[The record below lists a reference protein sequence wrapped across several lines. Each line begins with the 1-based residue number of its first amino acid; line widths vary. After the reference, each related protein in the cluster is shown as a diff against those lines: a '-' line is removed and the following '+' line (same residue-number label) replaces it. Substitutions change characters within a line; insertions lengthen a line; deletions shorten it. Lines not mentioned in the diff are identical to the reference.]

1 LNMSLF
7 LSLKSKYHK
16 KMIRLLLGVIITLFF
31 TLYTLGYIS
40 IPGLHFLEQKLY
52 DTKVKVSAQG
62 STDDRVVILDIDE
75 KSLGEFGR
83 WPWNRSLMAKINQK
97 LFDEQRIAVLGYDI
111 VWAEPDPLNFSSI
124 SRLYEGFIVESL
136 GVKNLIE
143 QMKKKD
149 PDQQFADS
157 IKGHNVVLSL
167 YFNSEKNA
175 VKANVL
181 PPPALMAGQLPSHT
195 HQIIHWEA
203 YTGNLE
209 KITASAAMAGHFNP
223 IVDSDGT
230 VRKLPLLVEYGGNF
244 YQSLS
249 LAMVRMAI
257 GGPAIKPII
266 VKASSDYEKLE
277 GIEIGPLQIPL
288 QEDAS
293 AFIPYR
299 GGAYTYRYISVSE
312 LLNNHLPPKS
322 LENKLV
328 LMGSSAPG
336 LRDQRATPMASV
348 YPGIEIHAN
357 MISGMLNREIRTAPA
372 YTLALAL
379 MEVVILSILLTI
391 LLPMLGALW
400 STIATIMFM
409 FMLVGFN
416 YLCWQSML
424 VIPLASP
431 LLSLFFIFLSNI
443 GIGYFF
449 EGRLQKQMTNLFG
462 QYVPPQLVKKMA
474 ESPEKYGMQGQ
485 ESDMTVLFSDI
496 RGFTSISE
504 KLTPLE
510 LTSYINEYFNT
521 MTEIIMQQSGTLDKY
536 IGDAI
541 MAFWG
546 APVETK
552 LHASQAIHT
561 TFKLRDAAY
570 KLAQSFE
577 KRGLPKFNI
586 GIGLNSGKMRV
597 GDMGSRLR
605 RSYTVMGDPVNL
617 GSRLEGLTKVYG
629 VDILVSEF
637 VVERAPEFLYRQI
650 DMVRVKGKSDVVAIY
665 EPVIEMIKANQDD
678 INEVKEWSSAL
689 KSYFKQDWKLFES
702 KLMQL
707 RKHYP
712 KRYVYQVYEQR
723 LSLFKKNPPP
733 KSWDGVHNF
742 ETK

>member
-1 LNMSLF
+1 MPLF
-7 LSLKSKYHK
+7 SSIKSKYHK
-16 KMIRLLLGVIITLFF
+16 KMSRLVLGLLITLCF
-31 TLYTLGYIS
+31 TLYTLGYLN
-40 IPGLHFLEQKLY
+40 IPGLLFVEQKLY
-52 DTKVKVSAQG
+52 DTKVQVSAQG
-62 STDDRVVILDIDE
+62 QSDDRVVILDIDE
-75 KSLGEFGR
+75 KSLGELGR
-83 WPWNRSLMAKINQK
+83 WPWSRSLMAKINQK
-97 LFDEQRIAVLGYDI
+97 LFSEQGISVLGYDI
-111 VWAEPDPLNFSSI
+111 VWAEPDPLNFASV
-124 SRLYEGFIVESL
+124 SRLYDGFANESST
-136 GVKNLIE
+136 VKNLIE
-143 QMKKKD
+143 QLKKKD

-157 IKGHNVVLSL
+157 IKGHNVVLGL
-167 YFNSEKNA
+167 YFNSEKGA

-181 PPPALMAGQLPSHT
+181 PPPAVKADQLPPHS
-195 HQIIHWEA
+195 HQILHWEA

-209 KITASAAMAGHFNP
+209 RITESAAMAGHFNP
-223 IVDSDGT
+223 MVDSDGI
-230 VRKLPLLVEYGGNF
+230 VRRVPLLVEYGGNF

-257 GGPAIKPII
+257 GGPPVEPVI

-277 GIEIGPLQIPL
+277 GIKVGPLEIPL

-293 AFIPYR
+293 AYIPYR
-299 GGAYTYRYISVSE
+299 GGAYTYRYISVLD
-312 LLNNHLPPKS
+312 LLNNRLPPKS

-336 LRDQRATPMASV
+336 LRDHRATPMSSV
-348 YPGIEIHAN
+348 YPGIEVHAN
-357 MISGMLNREIRTAPA
+357 MISGILNGEIRTAPA

-379 MEVVILSILLTI
+379 MEVVILSILLTL
-391 LLPMLGALW
+391 LLPLLGALW
-400 STIATIMFM
+400 STVATLLSLLL
-409 FMLVGFN
+409 LVGFN
-416 YLCWQSML
+416 YFCWQNMIVVS
-424 VIPLASP
+424 LASP
-431 LLSLFFIFLSNI
+431 LLSLFFIFLGNI

-449 EGRLQKQMTNLFG
+449 EGRLQKQMANLFG
-462 QYVPPQLVKKMA
+462 QYVPPQLVNKMA
-474 ESPEKYGMQGQ
+474 ENPEKYGMQGQ

-504 KLTPLE
+504 KLTPVE

-521 MTEIIMQQSGTLDKY
+521 MTEIIMEQSGTLDKY

-552 LHASQAIHT
+552 LHASQAVET
-561 TFKLRDAAY
+561 TFKLRDAAH

-629 VDILVSEF
+629 VEILVSEF
-637 VVERAPEFLYRQI
+637 VVKRAPEFLYRKI
-650 DMVRVKGKSDVVAIY
+650 DMVRVKGKTDVVAIF
-665 EPVIEMIKANQDD
+665 EPVIEMNKAKKED
-678 INEVKEWSSAL
+678 IAEIKEWSIVL
-689 KSYFKQDWKLFES
+689 ESYFKQNWKLFELNL
-702 KLMQL
+702 KKL
-707 RKHYP
+707 RKQHP
-712 KRYVYQVYEQR
+712 NRYLYQVYEER

>member
-1 LNMSLF
+1 MRSF

-16 KMIRLLLGVIITLFF
+16 KMSRLLLGVSITLFF
-31 TLYTLGYIS
+31 SLYTLGFIS
-40 IPGLHFLEQKLY
+40 IPGINFVEQKLY
-52 DTKVKVSAQG
+52 DTKVKVSAHG
-62 STDDRVVILDIDE
+62 ETDDRVVILDIDE
-75 KSLGEFGR
+75 KSLGELGR
-83 WPWNRSLMAKINQK
+83 WPWSRSVMARINQK
-97 LFDEQRIAVLGYDI
+97 LFNEQSIAVLGYDI
-111 VWAEPDPLNFSSI
+111 VWAEPDPLNFTSI
-124 SRLYEGFIVESL
+124 SRLYEGFITESS
-136 GVKNLIE
+136 GIKNLVE
-143 QMKKKD
+143 QIKKKD

-157 IKGHNVVLSL
+157 MKGHNVVLSI

-175 VKANVL
+175 VKANSL
-181 PPPALMAGQLPSHT
+181 PPPALKADQLPTHT
-195 HQIIHWEA
+195 HQITHWEA

-209 KITASAAMAGHFNP
+209 KITESASMAGHFNP

-257 GGPAIKPII
+257 GAPAVKPVII
-266 VKASSDYEKLE
+266 QASSDYEKLE
-277 GIEIGPLQIPL
+277 GLQIGPLQIPL

-293 AFIPYR
+293 AFVPYR
-299 GGAYTYRYISVSE
+299 GGPHTYRYISVSD
-312 LLNNHLPPKS
+312 LLNNRIPPNA

-348 YPGIEIHAN
+348 YPGIEVHAN
-357 MISGMLNREIRTAPA
+357 MISGILNDEIRTAPA
-372 YTLALAL
+372 YTVALAL
-379 MEVVILSILLTI
+379 MEVVILSILLTV
-391 LLPMLGALW
+391 LLPILGALW
-400 STIATIMFM
+400 STIMTVVFM
-409 FMLVGFN
+409 FMIVGFN
-416 YLCWQSML
+416 YFCWQNML
-424 VIPLASP
+424 VVPLASP

-443 GIGYFF
+443 AIGYFV
-449 EGRLQKQMTNLFG
+449 EGRLQKQMANLFG
-462 QYVPPQLVKKMA
+462 QYVPPQLVNKMA
-474 ESPEKYGMQGQ
+474 ENPEKYGMQGQ

-510 LTSYINEYFNT
+510 LTAYINEYFNT

-546 APVETK
+546 APIESK
-552 LHASQAIHT
+552 HHAHEAVKT
-561 TFKLRDAAY
+561 TFKLRDAAH

-617 GSRLEGLTKVYG
+617 GSRLEGLTKAYG

-637 VVERAPEFLYRQI
+637 VVERAPEFLYREI
-650 DMVRVKGKSDVVAIY
+650 DRVRVKGKSIFVAIY
-665 EPVIEMIKANQDD
+665 EPISEIRAATKEDIAECKA
-678 INEVKEWSSAL
+678 WSSAL
-689 KSYFKQDWKLFES
+689 KNYFKQEWKLFDVQL
-702 KLMQL
+702 KTL
-707 RKHYP
+707 RKQHPSRKLYE
-712 KRYVYQVYEQR
+712 VYADR
-723 LSLFKKNPPP
+723 LTSFKKTPPP
-733 KSWDGVHNF
+733 KNWDGVHNF

>member
-1 LNMSLF
+1 MKMFVSLR
-7 LSLKSKYHK
+7 SKYQK
-16 KMIRLLLGVIITLFF
+16 KMSRLVLGVAITFCFALA
-31 TLYTLGYIS
+31 TLGFIN
-40 IPGLHFLEQKLY
+40 IPGIQLIEQKLY
-52 DTKVKVSAQG
+52 DTKVQISAKG
-62 STDDRVVILDIDE
+62 VADDRVVILDIDE

-83 WPWNRSLMAKINQK
+83 WPWSRSLIAKINQK
-97 LFDEQRIAVLGYDI
+97 LFNEQGISVLGYDI
-111 VWAEPDPLNFSSI
+111 VWAEPDPLNFSAI
-124 SRLYEGFIVESL
+124 NRLYDGLIQDSTHS
-136 GVKNLIE
+136 KNLLE
-143 QMKKKD
+143 ELRKKD
-149 PDQQFADS
+149 PDQQLADS
-157 IKGHNVVLSL
+157 MKGHNVVLSL
-167 YFNSEKNA
+167 YFNSEKGA
-175 VKANVL
+175 VKANAL
-181 PPPALMAGQLPSHT
+181 PPPALKSDQLPRGT
-195 HQIIHWEA
+195 HQISHWDA
-203 YTGNLE
+203 FTGNLE
-209 KITASAAMAGHFNP
+209 NITASAAMAGHFNP

-257 GGPAIKPII
+257 GAPPVKPII
-266 VKASSDYEKLE
+266 FKESANYEKLE
-277 GIEIGPLQIPL
+277 GIEVGPIQIPL

-299 GGAYTYRYISVSE
+299 GAAHTYRYISVSD
-312 LLNNHLPPKS
+312 LINNRLPSKS

-336 LRDQRATPMASV
+336 LRDERATPMAAV

-357 MISGMLNREIRTAPA
+357 MISGILDGVIKEAPA
-372 YTLALAL
+372 YTAALAL
-379 MEVVILSILLTI
+379 IEIVLLGLTLTF
-391 LLPMLGALW
+391 LLPILGAVW
-400 STIATIMFM
+400 SSFATLFSLVAVIA
-409 FMLVGFN
+409 FN
-416 YLCWQSML
+416 YFCWQSGL
-424 VIPLASP
+424 VVPLATP
-431 LLSLFFIFLSNI
+431 ILSLFFIFLSNI
-443 GIGYFF
+443 GVGYFV
-449 EGRLQKQMTNLFG
+449 EGRLQKQMANLFG
-462 QYVPPQLVKKMA
+462 QYVPPQLVNKMA
-474 ESPEKYGMQGQ
+474 ENPEKYGMQGQ

-504 KLTPLE
+504 KLTPIE

-546 APVETK
+546 APIESK
-552 LHASQAIHT
+552 QHAYQAVKT
-561 TFKLRDAAY
+561 TFILRDAAH
-570 KLAQSFE
+570 KLAASFA

-637 VVERAPEFLYRQI
+637 VMAKAPQFLYREI
-650 DMVRVKGKSDVVAIY
+650 DRVRVKGKSVVVGIY
-665 EPVIEMIKANQDD
+665 EPVIEVSAASKEDLA
-678 INEVKEWSSAL
+678 EVEEWSVAL
-689 KSYFKQDWKLFES
+689 KHYFSQDWKIFELQL
-702 KLMQL
+702 KKL
-707 RKHYP
+707 RKLHPSRELYE
-712 KRYVYQVYEQR
+712 VYERR
-723 LSLFKKNPPP
+723 LASFKKIPPP